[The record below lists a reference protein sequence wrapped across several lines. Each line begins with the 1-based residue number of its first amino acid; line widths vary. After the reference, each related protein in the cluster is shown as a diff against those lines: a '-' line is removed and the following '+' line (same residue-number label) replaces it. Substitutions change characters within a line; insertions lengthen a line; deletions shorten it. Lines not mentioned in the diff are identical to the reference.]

1 MSSYIFTDNFAQYL
15 GLEICFINEQT
26 HTLTHILIYLS
37 HCVTITR
44 NRGGGGTE
52 KKNTTRTHLWLDHH
66 THQVNIHTYD
76 VCMCLFIC

>member
-52 KKNTTRTHLWLDHH
+52 KKTQPERTYGWIITL
-66 THQVNIHTYD
+66 TK
-76 VCMCLFIC
+76 